1 MQRRKPIERPGIG
14 FSVVVGILRPL
25 TRAMAARTWIGSE
38 KLPQGGALLVFN
50 HISHFDPLVTGLFLY
65 DHGHVPCYLVKE
77 ALFRNRLLRRPLEES
92 GQIPVARMTSD
103 AISAY
108 AAAVQA
114 LEDGKFVGVYPEG
127 TLTRD
132 PGLWPMRGKTGAARI
147 ALATGLPVI
156 PIGHWGAQEVLPPYS
171 KRPRLVPRKRVTVTV
186 GNPVDLDD
194 LLARET
200 TPEVVQE
207 ATDRIMAALVAVVEE
222 IRGETAPPERF
233 DPRREGVAQ
242 IGNPNHVPK
251 DGHA

>member
-1 MQRRKPIERPGIG
+1 MQRRKPAERPGIG
-14 FSVVVGILRPL
+14 FSTVVGILRPL
-25 TRAMAARTWIGSE
+25 TRAVAARTWTGGE
-38 KLPQGGALLVFN
+38 KLPSEGALLVFN
-50 HISHFDPLVTGLFLY
+50 HISHFDPLVTGLFVY
-65 DHGHVPCYLVKE
+65 DHGHVPRYLVKE

-92 GQIPVARMTSD
+92 GQIPVSRMTSD

-108 AAAVQA
+108 SAAVRA
-114 LEDGKFVGVYPEG
+114 LADGKLVGVYPEG

-147 ALATGLPVI
+147 ALATGAPVI
-156 PIGHWGAQEVLPPYS
+156 PIGHWGAQEVLPPYA
-171 KRPRLVPRKRVTVTV
+171 KLPRLLPRKRVTVQV
-186 GNPVDLDD
+186 GDPVDLDD
-194 LLARET
+194 LLGREP

-222 IRGETAPPERF
+222 LRDEKAPLERF

-242 IGNPNHVPK
+242 IGNPNHAPK